1 MLTTSGESDKLQFSI
16 NTIKLVTDIEQES
29 QDMFLGMV
37 LKINQLCHILWT
49 LEPMSST
56 VPSRETATLLHN
68 LNEQGKKFFKNMVQ
82 LIGVKKIRANIS

>member
-37 LKINQLCHILWT
+37 LKINQLCHT
-49 LEPMSST
+49 LSIKDPMLLT
-56 VPSRETATLLHN
+56 VPLRETAIPPLL
-68 LNEQGKKFFKNMVQ
+68 LSDS
-82 LIGVKKIRANIS
+82 NIFRWYFI